1 MSTKVTCNICNK
13 SVSCRD
19 LIKCSLCITMVHFKY
34 NNLNVADAAQID
46 FVQIDFDRFCS
57 KNLFPF
63 ATINDHKLYQTLSKS
78 NPPTLA
84 DLTAILLKHV
94 QH

>member
-13 SVSCRD
+13 PVSCRN

-46 FVQIDFDRFCS
+46 FDRFCS

-63 ATINDHKLYQTLSKS
+63 ATINDHKLIKL
-78 NPPTLA
+78 
-84 DLTAILLKHV
+84 
-94 QH
+94 